1 MGHVRPVFAIPLQ
14 TKHFYRAASLCSITI
29 NHALSISTDS
39 ELIQALGCD
48 IHYSGALV
56 LGAVLVELR
65 TVPALPNLE
74 CRINMIIA
82 TLFVI

>member
-1 MGHVRPVFAIPLQ
+1 M
-14 TKHFYRAASLCSITI
+14 AACLCSIPI
-29 NHALSISTDS
+29 NHALSISRDR

-48 IHYSGALV
+48 IHYSGALL
-56 LGAVLVELR
+56 LGAILVELR